1 MAKDTDELFAEGE
14 AKLKASQQLMTGN
27 NNLVD
32 SAIKAKDRGYFPE
45 IAAGAGAVGAAVY
58 VDKKLTKNTLEATK
72 KIVEAIKAENAL
84 VNRLDNSKSQPFA
97 KPKAGVPLK
106 VVNKTVE
113 MMTLSDKKGNF
124 APASRLGTVSGATL
138 NGEALANLSN
148 EQRRELAKKM
158 GVEKL
163 LKYVGEPQT
172 ATTAVA
178 NPKAAFDARGTD
190 QKVARYVTTPKDV
203 ADARSAGAKPVV
215 VPPTAGSKVGNA
227 FSYLGKSAW
236 NTISHPYVTN
246 TLKGID
252 IGRTAYN
259 APENAGIAMDRAA
272 AEGLGPVG
280 KTGAAI
286 ESVSGDAA
294 RLGINLRSY
303 YVPEMLGLYDMANI
317 MKGDEKAVEKVSKSG
332 GGVFGFIARGLVE
345 SGNKMAQAE
354 IASSEKKLGRKLT
367 EKEIG
372 DIQRGV
378 NDTVMSFGAY

>member
-1 MAKDTDELFAEGE
+1 MAKDVEELLAEGE
-14 AKLKASQQLMTGN
+14 AKLKASRQVLTN
-27 NNLVD
+27 SNLVE
-32 SAIKAKDRGYFPE
+32 SAVQAKNRGYFPE
-45 IAAGAGAVGAAVY
+45 MAAVAGAVGAGVY
-58 VDKKLTKNTLEATK
+58 IDRKLTSNTLEATK
-72 KIVEAIKAENAL
+72 KILEAIKTEQAL

-106 VVNKTVE
+106 IVNKTVD
-113 MMTLSDKKGNF
+113 TTALYKNKG
-124 APASRLGTVSGATL
+124 APASRVGTASGATL
-138 NGEALANLSN
+138 NGQPLADLNPAQRAALA
-148 EQRRELAKKM
+148 RKM
-158 GVEKL
+158 GIEKL
-163 LKYVGEPQT
+163 LRWIEPQQP

-190 QKVARYVTTPKDV
+190 KKVARYVTTPKDV
-203 ADARSAGAKPVV
+203 AEGRSASAKPVV

-227 FSYLGKSAW
+227 ASYIGKKMWSG
-236 NTISHPYVTN
+236 ISHPYVTN

-252 IGRTAYN
+252 IGRTAWN

-280 KTGAAI
+280 QSGAAL
-286 ESVSGDAA
+286 ESVGGDAA

-317 MKGDEKAVEKVSKSG
+317 MKGDKKAAEKASKSG
-332 GGVFGFIARGLVE
+332 GGIFGYISRGLVE

-372 DIQRGV
+372 EIQRGV
-378 NDTVMSFGAY
+378 NETVMSFGAY

>member
-14 AKLKASQQLMTGN
+14 AKLKASRQVLTN
-27 NNLVD
+27 SNLLE
-32 SAIKAKDRGYFPE
+32 SAVQAKNRGYFPE
-45 IAAGAGAVGAAVY
+45 MAAVAGAVGASVY
-58 VDKKLTKNTLEATK
+58 VDRKLTKNTLEATK

-113 MMTLSDKKGNF
+113 MMTQTDGKGTF
-124 APASRLGTVSGATL
+124 ANASRLGTVKGATL
-138 NGEALANLSN
+138 NGEALANLSE
-148 EQRRELAKKM
+148 EQRRALAKKM

-163 LKYVGEPQT
+163 LRWIEPQQP

-178 NPKAAFDARGTD
+178 NPKASFDARGAD
-190 QKVARYVTTPKDV
+190 RKVARYVTTPKDV
-203 ADARSAGAKPVV
+203 AEARSANAKPVV

-227 FSYLGKSAW
+227 ASYIGGKMWSG
-236 NTISHPYVTN
+236 ISHPYVTN

-272 AEGLGPVG
+272 AQGLGPVG

-303 YVPEMLGLYDMANI
+303 YVPEMLGLYDMANL
-317 MKGDEKAVEKVSKSG
+317 MKGDEKAVEKISKSG
-332 GGVFGFIARGLVE
+332 GGIFGYISRGLVE

-372 DIQRGV
+372 EIQRGV